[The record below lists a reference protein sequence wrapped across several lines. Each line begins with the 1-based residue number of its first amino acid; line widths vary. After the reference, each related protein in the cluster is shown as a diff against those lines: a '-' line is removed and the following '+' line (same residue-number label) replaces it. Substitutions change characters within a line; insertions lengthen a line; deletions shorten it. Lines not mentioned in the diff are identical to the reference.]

1 MDTYDS
7 GAAGGIMAL
16 GAGFLIFNLVIAAV
30 FIVAGWKV
38 YTKAG
43 KPGWAV
49 LIPIY
54 SAIVLLDIVGKPWW
68 WFLLMLIPVVNLI
81 FIIIVMH
88 RLSLS
93 FGQGVGTTIL
103 LLLGIG
109 FLILGFGSAKY
120 VGPPQP

>member
-16 GAGFLIFNLVIAAV
+16 GAGFLIFNLVIAVV